1 MRILILTVLAS
12 LLLGACTPSPKP
24 APAAVSAPFTPEIEA
39 YRSWVTAQADDLLG
53 KAETFGAAVEAG
65 DRAKAKTL
73 YADSRVPYER
83 IEPIAEALG
92 DLDPRIDAREVDSKP
107 EEWSGFHKIE
117 KALWTNADLKPM
129 APVAKALVED
139 VKLLRARIEAAQITA
154 PLLATGA
161 VELLNEVSTSKIT
174 GEEEIFSHTDLWD
187 FQANVDGAAKI
198 WKLFADPVKK
208 KDAALAATV
217 DQSLVNLNA
226 LLARHKTPKGFV
238 VYTDLKPAEVK
249 QLSAAVDALAEPLSK
264 LGALVQAE

>member
-1 MRILILTVLAS
+1 MRNLFVAALAV

-24 APAAVSAPFTPEIEA
+24 IPVPAPPSYSLELEA

-53 KAETFGAAVEAG
+53 KVQTFAAAVEAG
-65 DRAKAKTL
+65 DRAKAKAL

-83 IEPIAEALG
+83 IEPIAESLG
-92 DLDPRIDAREVDSKP
+92 DLDPRIDAREADSKP
-107 EEWSGFHKIE
+107 DEWSGFHKIE

-129 APVAKALVED
+129 APVAKGLVDD

-174 GEEEIFSHTDLWD
+174 GEEELFSHTDLWD

-198 WKLFADPVKK
+198 WELFAEGVKK
-208 KDAALAATV
+208 KDAALAAAV
-217 DQSLVNLNA
+217 DQNLATLNS
-226 LLARHKTPKGFV
+226 LLARHKTSKGFV
-238 VYTDLKPAEVK
+238 SYTDLKPTEVK
-249 QLSAAVDALAEPLSK
+249 ELSAAVDALAEPLSK
-264 LGALVQAE
+264 LGPLVQAE

>member
-1 MRILILTVLAS
+1 V
-12 LLLGACTPSPKP
+12 
-24 APAAVSAPFTPEIEA
+24 PFFQEIEA

-53 KAETFGAAVEAG
+53 KVETFAAAVEAG
-65 DRAKAKTL
+65 DRARAKAL

-83 IEPIAEALG
+83 IEPIAESLG
-92 DLDPRIDAREVDSKP
+92 DLDPRIDAREADSTP
-107 EEWSGFHKIE
+107 EAWSGFHKIE
-117 KALWTNADLKPM
+117 KALWTGADLKPM

-174 GEEEIFSHTDLWD
+174 GEEEAFSHTDLGD

-198 WKLFADPVKK
+198 WELF
-208 KDAALAATV
+208 AALAEKDATLASTV
-217 DQSLVNLNA
+217 DKALADLNA
-226 LLARHKTPKGFV
+226 LLARHKTPRGFV
-238 VYTDLKPAEVK
+238 SYTSLKPAEVK
-249 QLSAAVDALAEPLSK
+249 DLSAAVDALAEPLSK

>member
-1 MRILILTVLAS
+1 MAIFQLTGIMVTVLLAS
-12 LLLGACTPSPKP
+12 LATQTLAPS
-24 APAAVSAPFTPEIEA
+24 
-39 YRSWVTAQADDLLG
+39 
-53 KAETFGAAVEAG
+53 
-65 DRAKAKTL
+65 KT
-73 YADSRVPYER
+73 S
-83 IEPIAEALG
+83 ALG
-92 DLDPRIDAREVDSKP
+92 
-107 EEWSGFHKIE
+107 
-117 KALWTNADLKPM
+117 
-129 APVAKALVED
+129 
-139 VKLLRARIEAAQITA
+139 LLPTEYVPITA